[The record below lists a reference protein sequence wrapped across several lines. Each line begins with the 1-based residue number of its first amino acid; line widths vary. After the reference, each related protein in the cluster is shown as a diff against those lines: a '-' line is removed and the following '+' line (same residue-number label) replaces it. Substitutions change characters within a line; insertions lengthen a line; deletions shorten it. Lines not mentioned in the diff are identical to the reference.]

1 MKTITI
7 PATELKRNTAE
18 ILNIVAYGNTVAI
31 IERHGEAIAKVVPV
45 VGGNRTKKE
54 WEEILEKSFGSMPI
68 FQRWIKRD
76 IFVSASLICEIL
88 IGHGYYC

>member
-54 WEEILEKSFGSMPI
+54 WEEILEKSFGSMPN
-68 FQRWIKRD
+68 FPEVDKKRYFRKR
-76 IFVSASLICEIL
+76 FVNL
-88 IGHGYYC
+88 